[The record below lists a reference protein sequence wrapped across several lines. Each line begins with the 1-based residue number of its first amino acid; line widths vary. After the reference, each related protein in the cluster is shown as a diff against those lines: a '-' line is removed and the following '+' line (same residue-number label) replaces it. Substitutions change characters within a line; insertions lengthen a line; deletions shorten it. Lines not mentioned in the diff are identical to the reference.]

1 MLDTLS
7 VAEQLTAGG
16 VARDQARVIARAI
29 HDGVSQ
35 GGHVTTDQFEAGLA
49 GVRAEIAGL
58 EVKLTGE
65 IAALDRKFTRE
76 IAGVQGEIAGVHGE
90 IASVRGQIAGIEAQ
104 IAALETRLLR
114 WVVGTL
120 LAAAAVTVAILRFS
134 L

>member
-7 VAEQLTAGG
+7 VAEQLAAGG
-16 VARDQARVIARAI
+16 VARDQAKVIARAI
-29 HDGVSQ
+29 HEGLSQ

-76 IAGVQGEIAGVHGE
+76 IA
-90 IASVRGQIAGIEAQ
+90 SVRGQIAGVEAQ
-104 IAALETRLLR
+104 IAAFETRLLR
-114 WVVGTL
+114 WIVGTL

>member
-7 VAEQLTAGG
+7 VAEQLAAGG
-16 VARDQARVIARAI
+16 VARDQAKVIARAI
-29 HDGVSQ
+29 HDGLIQ

-76 IAGVQGEIAGVHGE
+76 MAGVQG
-90 IASVRGQIAGIEAQ
+90 QIAGLARV
-104 IAALETRLLR
+104 AAFETRLLR

-120 LAAAAVTVAILRFS
+120 LVATVLSVAILRFS